1 MEINRDGLKRY
12 MDEYGVVDTL
22 KGVAELLDKRVYFSV
37 NGFNIDRKE
46 LNLALPA
53 VAFSKNDEL
62 MLDTI
67 HSCISPIERQ
77 HIDKIDRMSNLTV
90 EKLAE
95 KLEKLLIKDSLE
107 HTMRYAKELLYRD
120 ENRFYTVLAKFA
132 LLDSIKSRKA
142 LLLSAF
148 RKIGR
153 KDDELIFLLISYM
166 VKARADYSDIE
177 KSKNRLSDLSYDNLM
192 LDLKNGLNDS
202 KERVQCKLG
211 LDIVSYLNLIIE
223 TVEIDTSNKEEYKIF
238 IQILLNS
245 LNLLNEKR
253 DEIIEKSSEIEK
265 EILQTLISNLKI

>member
-1 MEINRDGLKRY
+1 MEINRDGLKKY

-37 NGFNIDRKE
+37 KGFNIDRKE
-46 LNLALPA
+46 MNLAIPA
-53 VAFSKNDEL
+53 VAFSQNEEL
-62 MLDTI
+62 MLNTI

-120 ENRFYTVLAKFA
+120 ENRFYTVLSKFA
-132 LLDSIKSRKA
+132 LLDSMKSRKA
-142 LLLSAF
+142 LLVSAF

-177 KSKNRLSDLSYDNLM
+177 KNKNLFSELSYEELM
-192 LDLKNGLNDS
+192 LNIKNKLNELKEIEQY
-202 KERVQCKLG
+202 KVG
-211 LDIVSYLNLIIE
+211 LDIVSYLNLIVE
-223 TVEIDTSNKEEYKIF
+223 TVEIDSSNKEEYKRF
-238 IQILLNS
+238 IQTLLNN

-253 DEIIEKSSEIEK
+253 DEMSEKSSEIEK

>member
-37 NGFNIDRKE
+37 DGFNICRKE

-53 VAFSKNDEL
+53 VAFSKDDEL

-107 HTMRYAKELLYRD
+107 HTMRYAKELLYKD

-142 LLLSAF
+142 LLISAF
-148 RKIGR
+148 KKIGR

-177 KSKNRLSDLSYDNLM
+177 KIKNGLSDLSYDDM
-192 LDLKNGLNDS
+192 IVDLKNRLNES

-211 LDIVSYLNLIIE
+211 LDIVSYLNLIVE

-238 IQILLNS
+238 IQILLNN

>member
-37 NGFNIDRKE
+37 DGFNICRKE

-53 VAFSKNDEL
+53 VAFSKDDEL

-107 HTMRYAKELLYRD
+107 HTMRYAKELLYKD
-120 ENRFYTVLAKFA
+120 ENRFYTVLGKFA

-142 LLLSAF
+142 LLISAF

-177 KSKNRLSDLSYDNLM
+177 KIKNGLSNLSYDELM
-192 LDLKNGLNDS
+192 LDLKNRLNES
-202 KERVQCKLG
+202 KEKVQCKLG
-211 LDIVSYLNLIIE
+211 LDIISYLNLIVE
-223 TVEIDTSNKEEYKIF
+223 TVEIDASNKEEYKIF
-238 IQILLNS
+238 IQILLNN